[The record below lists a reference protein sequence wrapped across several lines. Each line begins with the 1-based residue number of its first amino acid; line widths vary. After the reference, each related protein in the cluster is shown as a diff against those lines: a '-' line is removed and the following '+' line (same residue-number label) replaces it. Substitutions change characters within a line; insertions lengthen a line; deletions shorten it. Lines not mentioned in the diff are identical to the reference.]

1 MSLALLTAALL
12 ASSGMF
18 GLCLGLERHHRQL
31 LQRPPR
37 AGLLRALRALGWLA
51 LAASFA
57 SSVAS
62 WGWAMGPVG
71 WFGLVSLTGLAL
83 VMLSP
88 YVMRWLIALL
98 FIGWLVVGL
107 LTLF

>member
-37 AGLLRALRALGWLA
+37 AVLLRALRALGWLA

-57 SSVAS
+57 SCVAS

-88 YVMRWLIALL
+88 YVMRWLLALL

-107 LTLF
+107 LALV

>member
-31 LQRPPR
+31 LQRPPS
-37 AGLLRALRALGWLA
+37 AMLLRALRALGWLA

-57 SSVAS
+57 SSVTS
-62 WGWAMGPVG
+62 WGWAIGPVG

-88 YVMRWLIALL
+88 YVMRWLIAVL

-107 LTLF
+107 IAVV